1 MEIAQKMARVERVD
15 LERRTVKVV
24 GEEGGGK
31 ETLAYDRLVLAVGK
45 VPVAAPVAAPMGSVV
60 VSFGS
65 AESARALRD
74 AAAMLRARA
83 GTKRKVVVVGTNFV
97 GVEVSLAVR
106 ELVGRSV
113 DVTIVGPSEV
123 LAVAKEDFNKESAR
137 MALRDA
143 RVATVVGFRVE
154 NIIPLPTRGPEGGAR
169 LLCIDKK
176 GKSQVIDCDLVV
188 WAAGLRPNPLT
199 ASLGDVMRPVRG
211 DGRLLTDSSLFIRRE
226 STGVADPAVLA
237 LGDCAAITDSS
248 SGAIDLPTAQAA
260 LQQSEYAAWNLRASL
275 LREFAPNAPEVTR
288 KPLAYRYQDLG
299 EIVYLGPDNAS
310 VSTLGGAVQLRG
322 PAAAV
327 MRRGIYA
334 ARMPLIEQIVDT
346 GTGVVE
352 DTLSRLFPG
361 FL

>member
-1 MEIAQKMARVERVD
+1 
-15 LERRTVKVV
+15 
-24 GEEGGGK
+24 
-31 ETLAYDRLVLAVGK
+31 
-45 VPVAAPVAAPMGSVV
+45 
-60 VSFGS
+60 
-65 AESARALRD
+65 
-74 AAAMLRARA
+74 
-83 GTKRKVVVVGTNFV
+83 
-97 GVEVSLAVR
+97 
-106 ELVGRSV
+106 
-113 DVTIVGPSEV
+113 
-123 LAVAKEDFNKESAR
+123 
-137 MALRDA
+137 
-143 RVATVVGFRVE
+143 
-154 NIIPLPTRGPEGGAR
+154 
-169 LLCIDKK
+169 
-176 GKSQVIDCDLVV
+176 
-188 WAAGLRPNPLT
+188 
-199 ASLGDVMRPVRG
+199 MRPVRG